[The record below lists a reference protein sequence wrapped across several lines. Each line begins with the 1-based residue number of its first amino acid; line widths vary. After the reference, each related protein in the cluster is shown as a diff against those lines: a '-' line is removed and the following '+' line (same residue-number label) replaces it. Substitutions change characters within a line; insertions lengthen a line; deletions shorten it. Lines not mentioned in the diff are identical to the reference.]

1 MRTPNH
7 EPRPTPKIPAKGP
20 SVPSKLEADDPGKV
34 ASDIADDGS
43 SLSHLMAGTAEER
56 QGVRLP
62 RLHDHSGHGGASDPA
77 LELLRPLAR
86 RAVGMSGAD
95 IERLVR
101 EARGRA
107 RRAGR
112 PLTWQDID
120 DLVSAGRPVISDDLR
135 WRLAIHECG
144 HVLVYLALD
153 RGGDVEIITVDAPEG
168 GFVRLNG
175 HDDSLLSEQGAME
188 NLAVMLAGRRAEI
201 AFFGDALSASGGA
214 PESDLGRAT
223 ELAIA
228 LETSLGFG
236 RRHQLVFRP
245 VRDPATQLVY
255 DRDLAERVDARLS
268 EADAIATDI
277 IGDHM
282 AAIAMLASE
291 VARHRTLEGD
301 HLRRALDPVK
311 RQLEDWQP

>member
-7 EPRPTPKIPAKGP
+7 ETRPIPKNTAKGP
-20 SVPSKLEADDPGKV
+20 FVPPKAEAGDPGKV
-34 ASDIADDGS
+34 TSDIAAGGGS
-43 SLSHLMAGTAEER
+43 LTHFKAGTAEEHH
-56 QGVRLP
+56 GVRQP
-62 RLHDHSGHGGASDPA
+62 RLHDHPGDAASSDPA
-77 LELLRPLAR
+77 LDLLRPLAR

-101 EARGRA
+101 EVRGRA

-112 PLTWQDID
+112 ELTWQDVD
-120 DLVSAGRPVISDDLR
+120 DLVSAGRPRISDDLR
-135 WRLAIHECG
+135 WRLAVHECG
-144 HVLVYLALD
+144 HVLVHLALD

-236 RRHQLVFRP
+236 RRHQLIFRP

-255 DRDLAERVDARLS
+255 DRDLAERVDARLN
-268 EADAIATDI
+268 EADAIASAI
-277 IGDHM
+277 IEEHM
-282 AAIAMLASE
+282 VAISTLATE
-291 VARHRTLEGD
+291 VARHRTLEGE
-301 HLRRALDPVK
+301 HLRRALAPVK
-311 RQLEDWQP
+311 RQLKGRQP

>member
-7 EPRPTPKIPAKGP
+7 EPRPTPKSPAEG
-20 SVPSKLEADDPGKV
+20 SFVSSKLEADDPGKV
-34 ASDIADDGS
+34 ASNIADGGGS
-43 SLSHLMAGTAEER
+43 LIHLMAGTAEER
-56 QGVRLP
+56 HGVRQS
-62 RLHDHSGHGGASDPA
+62 RLHDHPGDAASSDPA
-77 LELLRPLAR
+77 LDLLRPLAR

-112 PLTWQDID
+112 PVSWQDID
-120 DLVSAGRPVISDDLR
+120 ELVSAGRHAISDDLR
-135 WRLAIHECG
+135 WRLAVHECG
-144 HVLVYLALD
+144 HVLVHLALD
-153 RGGDVEIITVDAPEG
+153 RGGDVEIVTVDAPEG

-201 AFFGDALSASGGA
+201 ACFGDALSASGGA

-236 RRHQLVFRP
+236 RRHQLIFRP

-255 DRDLAERVDARLS
+255 DRDLAERVDARLN
-268 EADAIATDI
+268 EADAIAAAI
-277 IGDHM
+277 IEDHK

-301 HLRRALDPVK
+301 HLRRALAPVK
-311 RQLEDWQP
+311 RQLKGYRA